1 MFLDNKMVRL
11 QKNDVFDDIEI
22 IFGELMNSIDGMDN
36 IESKFNNSDLLENCS
51 AIYIKTAIE
60 ALKRQSS
67 LQLW

>member
-1 MFLDNKMVRL
+1 MFLDNKMVRP

-51 AIYIKTAIE
+51 AKYIKIAIE
-60 ALKRQSS
+60 ALKRQGS